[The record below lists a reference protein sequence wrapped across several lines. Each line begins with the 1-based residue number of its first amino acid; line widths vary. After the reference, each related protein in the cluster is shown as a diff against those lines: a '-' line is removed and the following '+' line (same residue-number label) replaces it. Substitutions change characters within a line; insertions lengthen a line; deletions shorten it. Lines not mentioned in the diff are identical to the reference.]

1 MSFNP
6 DRLGLDPIQEV
17 RLLTGDLDQIS
28 PILEDSV
35 YEFLLIQN
43 SNNVLYTALD
53 ALEAIISY
61 LLTQPLQ
68 GMVGDV
74 MNTYGNVRDYEKRLD
89 SLRRKISM
97 GDNKV
102 RKVPVVITTDRDNWN
117 DFDFLK

>member
-43 SNNVLYTALD
+43 SNNILYTALD

-61 LLTQPLQ
+61 LLTQPQQ

-74 MNTYGNVRDYEKRLD
+74 MNTYSNVRDYEKRLD
-89 SLRRKISM
+89 SLRQKIAM
-97 GDNKV
+97 GSNKA

>member
-43 SNNVLYTALD
+43 SNNILYTALD

-61 LLTQPLQ
+61 LLTQPQQ

-74 MNTYGNVRDYEKRLD
+74 MNTYSNVRDYEKRLD
-89 SLRRKISM
+89 SLRQKIAM
-97 GDNKV
+97 GSNKSI
-102 RKVPVVITTDRDNWN
+102 KVPVVITTDRDNWN

>member
-43 SNNVLYTALD
+43 SNSVLYTALD

-61 LLTQPLQ
+61 LLTQPLE

-74 MNTYGNVRDYEKRLD
+74 MNKYGNVRDYEKRLD
-89 SLRRKISM
+89 SLRRKIAM
-97 GDNKV
+97 GGNKA

>member
-43 SNNVLYTALD
+43 SNNVLHTALD

-68 GMVGDV
+68 GVVGDV
-74 MNTYGNVRDYEKRLD
+74 MNIYGNVRDYEKRLD
-89 SLRRKISM
+89 SLRQKITM
-97 GDNKV
+97 GSNKA

>member
-6 DRLGLDPIQEV
+6 DKLGLDPIQEV

-53 ALEAIISY
+53 ALEAIY
-61 LLTQPLQ
+61 RLQ
-68 GMVGDV
+68 
-74 MNTYGNVRDYEKRLD
+74 
-89 SLRRKISM
+89 I
-97 GDNKV
+97 
-102 RKVPVVITTDRDNWN
+102 
-117 DFDFLK
+117 

>member
-43 SNNVLYTALD
+43 SNNILYTALD

-61 LLTQPLQ
+61 LLTQPQQ

-89 SLRRKISM
+89 SLRQKIAM
-97 GDNKV
+97 GSNKS

>member
-53 ALEAIISY
+53 TLEAIISY

-89 SLRRKISM
+89 SLRRKIAM
-97 GDNKV
+97 GSNKA